1 MRVNPN
7 PTDDILAA
15 LSITQERQQDALM
28 QLSTG
33 RRVNQPSDDPAA
45 AAIYTGNVAVESRI
59 DQYLQSVAS
68 VRALNQTAD
77 AALGSMVTA
86 LNQAI
91 SLGTQAA
98 NGTMS
103 QQDLAAIFKVVQ
115 GVLNNVVQLANTSFH
130 GTYIFAG
137 TASTAVPFTITP
149 TGVTYNG
156 NDGVNTVA
164 IADGRTISTNIPGGQ
179 LFQQTGSSVLDSL
192 QQLMDALQSGD
203 KTAIGTATTA
213 VGTSLTYLSAQRAF
227 YGNNLN
233 QLNGDEQALQQQN
246 LTLKTQDNNLVG
258 VDLAKA
264 AIDLAQAQM
273 THQAALAAAAK
284 VLQPSLL
291 DYLR

>member
-1 MRVNPN
+1 MRINPN
-7 PTDDILAA
+7 PTDDILSA
-15 LSITQERQQDALM
+15 LAQTDERQQTFLM

-77 AALGSMVTA
+77 AALGSVVTA

-91 SLGTQAA
+91 SLGTEAA

-103 QQDLAAIFKVVQ
+103 QEDMNAILQVVK
-115 GVLNNVVQLANTSFH
+115 GVLNNIVQLTNTSFH

-137 TASTAVPFTITP
+137 TATTTIPFTLTP
-149 TGVTYNG
+149 TGVTYSG

-164 IADGRTISTNIPGGQ
+164 IADGRTISTNVPGDQ
-179 LFQQTGSSVLDSL
+179 LFGQAGSSVLDSM
-192 QQLMDALQSGD
+192 QQLINALQAGD
-203 KTAIGTATTA
+203 HTAIGTATSA
-213 VGTSLTYLSAQRAF
+213 VAGSLTYLSAQRAF

-264 AIDLAQAQM
+264 ATDLAQAQT

-284 VLQPSLL
+284 VLQPTLL

>member
-1 MRVNPN
+1 
-7 PTDDILAA
+7 
-15 LSITQERQQDALM
+15 
-28 QLSTG
+28 
-33 RRVNQPSDDPAA
+33 
-45 AAIYTGNVAVESRI
+45 
-59 DQYLQSVAS
+59 
-68 VRALNQTAD
+68 
-77 AALGSMVTA
+77 
-86 LNQAI
+86 
-91 SLGTQAA
+91 
-98 NGTMS
+98 
-103 QQDLAAIFKVVQ
+103 
-115 GVLNNVVQLANTSFH
+115 
-130 GTYIFAG
+130 
-137 TASTAVPFTITP
+137 
-149 TGVTYNG
+149 
-156 NDGVNTVA
+156 VNTVA

-179 LFQQTGSSVLDSL
+179 LFQQAGSSVLDSL
-192 QQLMDALQSGD
+192 QQLMDALQVGD

-264 AIDLAQAQM
+264 ATDLAQAQT

>member
-15 LSITQERQQDALM
+15 LSMTQERQQTVLL
-28 QLSTG
+28 QLATG
-33 RRVNQPSDDPAA
+33 KRVNQPSDDPAA
-45 AAIYTGNVAVESRI
+45 AAIFSGNVAVESRI

-68 VRALNQTAD
+68 VRAVNQTAD

-103 QQDLAAIFKVVQ
+103 QQDLAAILKVVQ
-115 GVLNNVVQLANTSFH
+115 GVMNNIVQLANTSFH

-137 TASTAVPFTITP
+137 TATTAVPFTLTP

-164 IADGRTISTNIPGGQ
+164 IADGRTISTNVPGDQ
-179 LFQQTGSSVLDSL
+179 LFQQSGSSVFDSL
-192 QQLMDALQSGD
+192 QQLMDALQAGD
-203 KTAIGTATTA
+203 KTAIGAATTA

-264 AIDLAQAQM
+264 ASDLAQAQI

-284 VLQPSLL
+284 VLQPTLL